1 MIFRLLFFLCISSCF
16 KSYAQ
21 GIVVDTTMYQVIYNL
36 KYQTDSTDIK
46 SVKEENMILLI
57 GNQYSLF
64 QSFNIFYND
73 SLKKAI
79 AENDSD
85 ISMKVNQVISL
96 RKKNRFKFRVLKS
109 IDDITTFDSF
119 FSDKFVY
126 SEEPNF
132 NWNILNEKMT
142 IAGYNCNKATTTF
155 AGRNYVAW
163 FTEELPISDGPYKF
177 RGLPGLIIKIY
188 DEDSHYTFELI
199 SFKNVEEPFKFD
211 SSKAQKVSKQ
221 DFLKAY
227 NTFKKN
233 FIAQLYQRGIS
244 LEDSKARETQKRV
257 QKSRNNAIELI
268 E

>member
-1 MIFRLLFFLCISSCF
+1 MTKKILFFICIIFCF
-16 KSYAQ
+16 ISHSQ
-21 GIVVDTTMYQVIYNL
+21 EVTVDTAAHKAIYNL
-36 KYQTDSTDIK
+36 KYQRDSTDTE
-46 SVKEENMILLI
+46 SVKEEHMVLLI
-57 GNQYSLF
+57 GKEYSLF
-64 QSFNIFYND
+64 QSHNISYND

-85 ISMKVNQVISL
+85 ISIKVNQVISL
-96 RKKNRFKFRVLKS
+96 GKRNRFKFRVLKG
-109 IDDITTFDSF
+109 IDNITTFDSF

-126 SEEPNF
+126 TEKAKL
-132 NWNILNEKMT
+132 NWKIHNEKMI

-177 RGLPGLIIKIY
+177 RGLPGLITKIY

-244 LEDSKARETQKRV
+244 VEDSKARETQKRV